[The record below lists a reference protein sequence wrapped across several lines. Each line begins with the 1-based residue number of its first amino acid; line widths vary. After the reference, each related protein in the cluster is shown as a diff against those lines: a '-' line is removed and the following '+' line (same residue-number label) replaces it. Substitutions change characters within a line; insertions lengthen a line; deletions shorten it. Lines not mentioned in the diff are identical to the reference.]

1 MNLVPKNWVVFQH
14 YKNRRPPWIKL
25 HRELLENRDFI
36 TLPLAS
42 KALAPLLWL
51 LASESSDGIFDATTE
66 ELSFRLRMSEKE
78 VESGLKPLIQKG
90 FFLDASTM
98 LAPCLQLA
106 TPETETEKSQNI
118 DRFAEFWNLYPRKIG
133 KPKAHASWKAV
144 TKLSESKQQEVL
156 DGLKK
161 HLPSLNGKEQ
171 QFVPHPT
178 TWLNQHRWADPVEM
192 IGQSKAE
199 FNPYAGSI

>member
-106 TPETETEKSQNI
+106 TPETETETEKSQNI
-118 DRFAEFWNLYPRKIG
+118 DRFAEFWNLYPRKIA
-133 KPKAHASWKAV
+133 KPKSTCKLEVCNKA
-144 TKLSESKQQEVL
+144 
-156 DGLKK
+156 
-161 HLPSLNGKEQ
+161 
-171 QFVPHPT
+171 
-178 TWLNQHRWADPVEM
+178 
-192 IGQSKAE
+192 I
-199 FNPYAGSI
+199 